1 MKIKIGSRGSSLAI
15 VQALEVQQQLED
27 HFPNISTEIII
38 IKTSG
43 DKYAHANL
51 AEIGGKGLFIK
62 EIENELLVDN
72 IDIGVHSIKDVP
84 AFYSPDL
91 TIACILKRLSPYDV
105 FVSSRYNNLK
115 SLPLNA
121 TIGTSAIRRKVQL
134 LNVRPDLNIMQLRGN
149 VITRLQN
156 YNFDGIILAEAGLIR
171 LNKHHVAKEILLPEI
186 MLSAV
191 GQGAICVQCKKNN
204 FKIINMLEKI
214 NDKRSLV
221 RIKSER
227 SFLKTINGSC
237 FTPLAALAK
246 YLDNNRL
253 HLHCM
258 LANEKKICF
267 TERIASIEDA
277 EEMGMDAGLELKS
290 QCS

>member
-1 MKIKIGSRGSSLAI
+1 MGSRGSSLAI
-15 VQALEVQQQLED
+15 AQALEVKQKLID
-27 HFPNISTEIII
+27 HFPNLSIEIIT

-43 DKYAHANL
+43 DKYAYANL

-62 EIENELLVDN
+62 EIESELLADN
-72 IDIGVHSIKDVP
+72 IDIGIHSLKDVP
-84 AFYSPDL
+84 AFYSQDL
-91 TIACILKRLSPYDV
+91 TIACILKRSSPYDV
-105 FVSSRYNNLK
+105 FISSVYNNLK

-134 LNVRPDLNIMQLRGN
+134 LNIRPDLNVIQLRGN

-156 YNFDGIILAEAGLIR
+156 HNFNGIILAEAGLIR
-171 LNKHHVAKEILLPEI
+171 LNKRHFVKEVLLPEV

-191 GQGAICVQCKKNN
+191 GQGAICIQCKKNN
-204 FKIINMLEKI
+204 FRIIDMLEKI
-214 NDKRSLV
+214 NDRKSFI

-246 YLDNNRL
+246 YLDDDRL

-267 TERIASIEDA
+267 TERIGFIEYA

-290 QCS
+290 KCS